1 MPRID
6 IPAIDA
12 TTFYADVDYIES
24 LWQRV
29 AIGETDMPLIDVGCD
44 KGEPL
49 VFVPIFEHLEFV
61 YARQIRAF
69 SRTRRVIMY
78 RRHEARTRPVGL
90 VERAEELRQVLD
102 TLGLECV
109 DLVGHGD
116 AAMVLFEFATCY
128 PQRCRSLI
136 IVAQGADYQIAPHP
150 FIWLLHELF
159 VRLPI
164 EYILPAWFLRRIVIN
179 YIVANSPLVDRQT
192 PNYPISYPPD
202 NLPARGDPT
211 IMNFDKQNRSGA
223 VTLSAAK
230 GLARWAQRCFAEFT
244 LERSE
249 GLSMTGPALKMK
261 IHNRGSTVQNGT
273 HERYVEKQPQK
284 VSSGVALPRY
294 LIEEQFRKIALWPSV
309 YKYSVLPI
317 IHYFDMRERLAS
329 LTMPILLINR
339 ATDALSPET
348 KTRWLAEQ
356 LPNCAGYHVVPGR
369 ERFFMYSQAETV
381 NSLIEEFFTLRN
393 TPARN

>member
-1 MPRID
+1 MLRID
-6 IPAIDA
+6 IPTIDA
-12 TTFYADVDYIES
+12 TTFHADVQSIES

-29 AIGETDMPLIDVGCD
+29 AIGETDMPLIDSGSD

-49 VFVPIFEHLEFV
+49 VFVPILEHLEFV
-61 YARQIRAF
+61 YARQIQAF
-69 SRTRRVIMY
+69 GRTRRVIMY
-78 RRHEARTRPVGL
+78 RRHETRTKPVGL

-116 AAMVLFEFATCY
+116 AAMVLFEFAIRY

-136 IVAQGADYQIAPHP
+136 IIAQAADYQIAPHP

-159 VRLPI
+159 VRLPV

-179 YIVANSPLVDRQT
+179 YIVANRPPT
-192 PNYPISYPPD
+192 GPITATH
-202 NLPARGDPT
+202 L
-211 IMNFDKQNRSGA
+211 I
-223 VTLSAAK
+223 
-230 GLARWAQRCFAEFT
+230 
-244 LERSE
+244 
-249 GLSMTGPALKMK
+249 TGPADR
-261 IHNRGSTVQNGT
+261 IPAGGDSTIEQYG
-273 HERYVEKQPQK
+273 EKQPQII
-284 VSSGVALPRY
+284 SSGAALPRH
-294 LIEEQFRKIALWPSV
+294 LIEEQFRKIVLWPFV

-339 ATDALSPET
+339 ANDALSPEA

-356 LPNCAGYHVVPGR
+356 LPNCVGYHVVSGR
-369 ERFFMYSQAETV
+369 ERFFMYSQAGTV
-381 NSLIEEFFTLRN
+381 NSLIEDFFTLRN
-393 TPARN
+393 TPAKH

>member
-1 MPRID
+1 MLRID

-12 TTFYADVDYIES
+12 TTFHADVRYIES

-29 AIGETDMPLIDVGCD
+29 AIGGTDMPLIDSGSD

-49 VFVPIFEHLEFV
+49 VFVPILEHLEFV
-61 YARQIRAF
+61 YARQIQAF

-78 RRHEARTRPVGL
+78 RRYETRTKPVGL

-109 DLVGHGD
+109 DLLGHGD
-116 AAMVLFEFATCY
+116 AAMVLFEFATRY

-159 VRLPI
+159 LRLPV

-179 YIVANSPLVDRQT
+179 YIVANSPPTGRMTLTDVITGSPDG
-192 PNYPISYPPD
+192 IS
-202 NLPARGDPT
+202 A
-211 IMNFDKQNRSGA
+211 
-223 VTLSAAK
+223 
-230 GLARWAQRCFAEFT
+230 
-244 LERSE
+244 
-249 GLSMTGPALKMK
+249 
-261 IHNRGSTVQNGT
+261 
-273 HERYVEKQPQK
+273 
-284 VSSGVALPRY
+284 GVALPRH
-294 LIEEQFRKIALWPSV
+294 LIEEQFRKIVRWPFV
-309 YKYSVLPI
+309 YKYSVIPI

-339 ATDALSPET
+339 ANDVLSPEA
-348 KTRWLAEQ
+348 KMRWLAEQ
-356 LPNCAGYHVVPGR
+356 LPNCAGYHVVPAR

-381 NSLIEEFFTLRN
+381 NSLIEDFFTLRN
-393 TPARN
+393 TLVRN